1 MAARPRVGTLRQR
14 GFPPMT
20 NPPQT
25 YANHRA
31 IPPQSFIVAG
41 LVFATSIVWHGIVLA
56 RAPSTDAV
64 IGLLVALALMT
75 VLFASRRNAQIMQD
89 RIIRLEM
96 RLRLERLLPP
106 ARHADLDRLS
116 LPQLIALRFASDA
129 ELPALVERALAG
141 SLAPNAIKRQI
152 TVWQSDWLRV

>member
-1 MAARPRVGTLRQR
+1 MA
-14 GFPPMT
+14 

-31 IPPQSFIVAG
+31 IPSQSFIVTG
-41 LVFATSIVWHGIVLA
+41 LVFAAAIIWHGIILA

-64 IGLLVALALMT
+64 MGLLVALGLMA

-106 ARHADLDRLS
+106 VRHGDLAKLS
-116 LPQLIALRFASDA
+116 LPQVIALRFASDA
-129 ELPALVERALAG
+129 ELPALVDKTLAE
-141 SLAPNAIKRQI
+141 SLKPDAIKRQI
-152 TVWQSDWLRV
+152 TAWQADWLRV